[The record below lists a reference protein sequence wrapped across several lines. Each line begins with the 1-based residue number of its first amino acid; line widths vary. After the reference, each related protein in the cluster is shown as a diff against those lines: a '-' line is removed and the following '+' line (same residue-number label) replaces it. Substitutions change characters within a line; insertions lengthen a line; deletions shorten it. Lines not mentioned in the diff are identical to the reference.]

1 VTVVDS
7 PETSQLV
14 RIRRQVNLVAGFAS
28 ALPLVAGAAGVG
40 ALTLSRRRGL
50 NFFRSTWPQVVLATN
65 GIRTNVVGAQNLTA
79 QRPAVFLYN
88 HRNGVDPVIAAALLR
103 DNWIKIAKKEM
114 KNDPIMGPLLKLN
127 EAVFIDRDDTASA
140 VESLREVEERA
151 KAGLSI
157 LIAPEGTSHNTT
169 EVGPFKKG
177 AFRIAMAA
185 GIPIVPIVIRN
196 AETVASRDSLKITP
210 GTVDV
215 AVLPPVPVDDWTLE
229 TLPDHI
235 AEVRQLYLDALAD
248 WPAAVRKVS

>member
-7 PETSQLV
+7 PETSQIV
-14 RIRRQVNLVAGFAS
+14 RIRRQINLVAGFAS

-40 ALTLSRRRGL
+40 VLTLNRRRGL

-65 GIRTNVVGAQNLTA
+65 GIRTNVVGTQNLTA

-103 DNWIKIAKKEM
+103 ENWIKIAKKEM
-114 KNDPIMGPLLKLN
+114 QRDPIMGPLLKLN
-127 EAVFIDRDDTASA
+127 DCVFIDRDDTASA
-140 VESLREVEERA
+140 VESLRVVEERA
-151 KAGLSI
+151 QEGQSI
-157 LIAPEGTSHNTT
+157 LIAPEGTSHDTT

-196 AETVASRDSLKITP
+196 AEAVASRDSLKITP

-215 AVLPPVPVDDWTLE
+215 AVLPPIPVDDWTLE

-235 AEVRQLYLDALAD
+235 AGVRQLYLDALAD
-248 WPAAVRKVS
+248 WPATVSRVS